1 MFVINRVIVSGGLG
15 GDPERIASDKGCK
28 FSIAVDERFKN
39 GDDWESRTN
48 WFDVVAWG
56 SLADQIVKQ
65 LSKGSRVCIEGRL
78 RQEKWKNKDGENRYS
93 VGIVADAFFFPKTDS
108 SSNGSGSYESDVPAD
123 TEGMQQ
129 ASGSSEFTEEIP
141 F

>member
-1 MFVINRVIVSGGLG
+1 MFTINRVIVSGGLG
-15 GDPERIASDKGCK
+15 GDPERIAGDKGCK
-28 FSIAVDERFKN
+28 FSVAVDERFKN
-39 GDDWESRTN
+39 GDNWESRTN

-78 RQEKWKNKDGENRYS
+78 RQEKWQNKDGENRYS
-93 VGIVADAFFFPKTDS
+93 VGIVADAFFFPKTDERS
-108 SSNGSGSYESDVPAD
+108 RAESDVPVD
-123 TEGMQQ
+123 TEGMGTGGGS
-129 ASGSSEFTEEIP
+129 ASDDEIP